1 MKEKKPIDR
10 IRESSGHANIGTE
23 EDGAIL
29 EMINIGGRMIVIKE
43 RSIYEMVFADT
54 IDPER
59 TNINLPAT
67 IHKLVINKGTESETV
82 SRIFLTAKTIF
93 KTEYLRDG
101 INVDNILGLAID
113 MLSEI
118 ALLENEI
125 TEYLTE
131 EEKASNDYET
141 RRSAKGSFQLP
152 SIVNLE
158 SRCKTIFQKADHI
171 EQILMDIITHFYPE
185 HGLTKQSHFPK
196 FHEVL
201 KQIYREE
208 DGFAEF
214 VSTTVYFMRVIRE
227 LRNALDHRLPSVRV
241 RGFELQK
248 DGNILSPTI
257 ELNDKD
263 VKLERADL
271 GEFLKIT
278 NKNLIEITE
287 TTFAFLAGRNVN
299 SKGMPYQLREIP
311 KDQRRYKFVRYSF
324 WMPLGDEG
332 FYHQ

>member
-1 MKEKKPIDR
+1 
-10 IRESSGHANIGTE
+10 
-23 EDGAIL
+23 
-29 EMINIGGRMIVIKE
+29 
-43 RSIYEMVFADT
+43 
-54 IDPER
+54 
-59 TNINLPAT
+59 
-67 IHKLVINKGTESETV
+67 
-82 SRIFLTAKTIF
+82 
-93 KTEYLRDG
+93 
-101 INVDNILGLAID
+101 